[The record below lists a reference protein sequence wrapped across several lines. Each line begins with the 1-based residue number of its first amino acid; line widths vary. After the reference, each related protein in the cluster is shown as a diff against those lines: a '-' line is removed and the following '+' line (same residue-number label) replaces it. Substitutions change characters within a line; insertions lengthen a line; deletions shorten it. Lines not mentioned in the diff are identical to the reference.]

1 MTNYI
6 VTIGRNVGDE
16 PMDDDKWRE
25 FQDRVRYAI
34 AKNGYEFI
42 TQAVGHGYW
51 EDTVEDSAIWVFTGG
66 EGKAYQLH
74 TELGHLAYYFE
85 QDAIAWQEVAS
96 PKFIRP

>member
-16 PMDDDKWRE
+16 AMTEERWTQFR
-25 FQDRVRYAI
+25 DRVRYAI
-34 AKNGYEFI
+34 AKHGYKFI

-51 EDTVEDSAIWVFTGG
+51 EDTIEDSAIWVFTG
-66 EGKAYQLH
+66 EGKAYLLH
-74 TELGHLAYYFE
+74 TELGHLAYQYE